1 MNRFTVS
8 ALFAGALCIATAV
21 ATADDVLTVHATEAN
36 TQISPRNPDQA
47 QAVLP
52 ALDVEV
58 IAGLNC
64 APGATAESVT
74 LSVADAHVRFD
85 ASEIDDATTFKTSLH
100 VPASQIAPISLVDF
114 CVDGTPLDIMEL
126 LLPGV
131 ASAQVSLH
139 CRSETISSMHFASV
153 ALPLRLRCKPDEI
166 QSSSTDK

>member
-1 MNRFTVS
+1 MNRMAVS
-8 ALFAGALCIATAV
+8 ALFAGSVCIATAV
-21 ATADDVLTVHATEAN
+21 ATADDMLTVHATEAN
-36 TQISPRNPDQA
+36 AQISPRNPGQA

-58 IAGLNC
+58 IAELNC

-74 LSVADAHVRFD
+74 FSVADTHIRFD
-85 ASEIDDATTFKTSLH
+85 ASEIDDATTLKTSLH
-100 VPASQIAPISLVDF
+100 VPASQIAPISSADF
-114 CVDGTPLDIMEL
+114 CIDGTPMEIMEL

-139 CRSETISSMHFASV
+139 CRRETISSMHFASV
-153 ALPLRLRCKPDEI
+153 ALPLRLSCEPDEI